1 MMLRILTMMILIYV
15 FGQDDDDDDVKDN
28 DDRGEREM
36 DAIPH
41 VLVADS
47 CR

>member
-15 FGQDDDDDDVKDN
+15 FGQDDDDDVKDN
-28 DDRGEREM
+28 DNRGEREL